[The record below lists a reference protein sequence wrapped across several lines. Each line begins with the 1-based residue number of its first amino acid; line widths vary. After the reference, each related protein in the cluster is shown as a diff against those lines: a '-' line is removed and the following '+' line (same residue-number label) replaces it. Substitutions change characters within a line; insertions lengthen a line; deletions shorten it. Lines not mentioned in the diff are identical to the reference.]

1 MSTHQLNFPKHHHH
15 THQADRI
22 PGVSISYQTALSTIL
37 QFPAHPASAL
47 ALHPNEMQALW
58 WQNHDTGSYETVY
71 QVDNSNNDDVKYWT
85 MTGIHVLPDKQQYI
99 GLQQAHA
106 LYRIDSSMKGT
117 HQLHLANV
125 DLIPGLSIKPLFQ
138 RIFDEFQHSQ
148 RPCWLFILERYKFCN
163 KKNTTQAAMIRCTR

>member
-1 MSTHQLNFPKHHHH
+1 M
-15 THQADRI
+15 I
-22 PGVSISYQTALSTIL
+22 PGGSISYQTALTTSIL
-37 QFPAHPASAL
+37 RLPAHPASAL
-47 ALHPNEMQALW
+47 TINPREIQALW
-58 WQNHDTGSYETVY
+58 SHNHDTGSYDTVY
-71 QVDNSNNDDVKYWT
+71 RVDNRNNDAVIYWT
-85 MTGIHVLPDKQQYI
+85 MRGIHVVPQRQQYI